1 MFIYWDYNLVFIMSY
16 GYENSQHENPP
27 TPPAINFSMNVDY
40 PFGPYPLFF
49 KRNAFVNSYPPN

>member
-1 MFIYWDYNLVFIMSY
+1 MSY